1 MHFGFLVC
9 VIVRFYYKRNT
20 ANSLP
25 LYIINRC
32 TREMHEYWIPID
44 YYYRATQL
52 AQLSLNI
59 TVAFKVWS
67 STATYFLTLLTYFLT
82 YSLTLYLVTYLLT
95 SLTYFTYLFTYL
107 INFLILLTY
116 LLASRMMYVTR
127 RRPSTWRWPRQRR
140 PSTCCWATQW
150 TVPRWR
156 RIDMHTWVMMI
167 CKKITH
173 IHRICTTL
181 TCKPFC
187 SVHRWKWNKRFK
199 RTQCFFFFYW

>member
-1 MHFGFLVC
+1 M
-9 VIVRFYYKRNT
+9 VRRRDDDDEVT
-20 ANSLP
+20 
-25 LYIINRC
+25 
-32 TREMHEYWIPID
+32 
-44 YYYRATQL
+44 TQL

-67 STATYFLTLLTYFLT
+67 STATYLLTLLTFIYFAYLFAYLINFLTLLTYFLT

-116 LLASRMMYVTR
+116 LLASWMMYVTR

-140 PSTCCWATQW
+140 PSTWCWATQW

-187 SVHRWKWNKRFK
+187 SVHRWMWNKRFK
-199 RTQCFFFFYW
+199 RTQFVFFLLLIEKTHIHIANSLHEFTD